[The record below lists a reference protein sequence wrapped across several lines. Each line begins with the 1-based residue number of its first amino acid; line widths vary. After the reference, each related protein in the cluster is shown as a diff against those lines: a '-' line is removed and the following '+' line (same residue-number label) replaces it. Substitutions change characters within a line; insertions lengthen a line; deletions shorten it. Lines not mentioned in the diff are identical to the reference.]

1 MGKSHFGIPKLI
13 FFTVPSVPPAL
24 LQAEG
29 VPREQTGPSG
39 EQEVSVHCRT
49 GEVLHTRVSEAT
61 NAKDVS
67 LGLSSP
73 CWQQDP
79 PPSQADFPCSC
90 DKSHLMSSGQ
100 THPNK
105 GYGIKS
111 WILSLSCESISSSQ
125 LCALFGGWQRCP
137 PLFLPQALPA
147 AAVK

>member
-1 MGKSHFGIPKLI
+1 MRKSHFGTPKLI
-13 FFTVPSVPPAL
+13 FFTVPPAL

-39 EQEVSVHCRT
+39 EQEVSALQDWRCAPHKGFRGHQCKGCVP
-49 GEVLHTRVSEAT
+49 GSVLPLLA
-61 NAKDVS
+61 A
-67 LGLSSP
+67 G
-73 CWQQDP
+73 P

-125 LCALFGGWQRCP
+125 LCALFGGWQRRP

>member
-1 MGKSHFGIPKLI
+1 MRKSHFGTPKLI
-13 FFTVPSVPPAL
+13 FFTVPPAL

-49 GEVLHTRVSEAT
+49 GDVLHTRVSEAT

-79 PPSQADFPCSC
+79 PQAR
-90 DKSHLMSSGQ
+90 L
-100 THPNK
+100 
-105 GYGIKS
+105 I
-111 WILSLSCESISSSQ
+111 
-125 LCALFGGWQRCP
+125 
-137 PLFLPQALPA
+137 FL
-147 AAVK
+147 AAVTNLTS